1 MSTITAG
8 ELAARGFAASAT
20 TRFDR
25 TLLRTAS
32 AIDAYV
38 VAHVERRHD
47 ADWRRAMSAR
57 AAATGARRDAEAL
70 GAWGLFPR

>member
-1 MSTITAG
+1 MSTMTAG
-8 ELAARGFAASAT
+8 ELATHDFVASAT

-38 VAHVERRHD
+38 LARVERRHG
-47 ADWRRAMSAR
+47 AEWRRAMSAR

-70 GAWGLFPR
+70 AALGMLPR

>member
-8 ELAARGFAASAT
+8 ELATRGFVASAT

-38 VAHVERRHD
+38 SARVERRHG
-47 ADWRRAMSAR
+47 AGWRRAMSAQ
-57 AAATGARRDAEAL
+57 AAATGARRDAQALAAL
-70 GAWGLFPR
+70 GMPPR